1 MEIKRCAFIVD
12 FKGKEVPKR
21 LSKMDVNLT
30 YISKK
35 FNYAIVYLDEA
46 KGEKLLINHLKNV
59 KGFIGVTPSLFYDE
73 NANI

>member
-35 FNYAIVYLDEA
+35 I
-46 KGEKLLINHLKNV
+46 
-59 KGFIGVTPSLFYDE
+59 
-73 NANI
+73 